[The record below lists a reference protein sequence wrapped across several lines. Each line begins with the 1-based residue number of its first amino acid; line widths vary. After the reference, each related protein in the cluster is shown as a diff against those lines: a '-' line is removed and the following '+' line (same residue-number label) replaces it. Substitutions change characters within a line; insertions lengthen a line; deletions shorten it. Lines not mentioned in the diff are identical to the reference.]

1 MPSQQAADPRRQ
13 LPSVDRVLASPEVQR
28 LVGLY
33 GRALVTVQ
41 ARAVLAALRAEAEGD
56 GEVDAA
62 ALQALPARIRGGIE
76 ESLGQPL
83 RRVLNATGVL
93 LHTNLGRAPLP
104 VEVAAALPPLLDA
117 SCDLEMEL
125 GDGRRG
131 DRNRRAERLL
141 RLLTGAEAALVANN
155 NAAALVLAVAALAR
169 RQGDDGAGEVIV
181 SRGEL
186 VEIGGSFRIPE
197 ILAAAGARLVEVGT
211 TNRTRLEDYRR
222 AVTPATRLL
231 LKVHPSNYRV
241 VGFTAAVEPAALAR
255 LAREIGVPLLVDEG
269 AGLLRPRR
277 EAQLA
282 DHPSMSDLVA
292 AGAHLVCGSGDKL
305 LGGPQ
310 AGLLVGAAELVAR
323 CRRHPLYRALR
334 PSRLAYAAL
343 DLVLRRQ
350 LAGASLPLDG
360 LWPEPSTHRARVAAC
375 AAAVGGEVVAAD
387 AFVGGGAAPEAPVAG
402 DVVALPG
409 DAELLARL
417 RLGGPDGEPPV
428 VGYLRDGR
436 LLLDLRTIAPADDA
450 ALIAGVRAAL
460 TARAA
465 VADEG
470 AGGGAPCP

>member
-1 MPSQQAADPRRQ
+1 MPSQQAADPRRR
-13 LPSVDRVLASPEVQR
+13 LPSVDRVLASPAVQR

-41 ARAVLAALRAEAEGD
+41 ARAALVALREEVGGD

-62 ALQALPARIRGGIE
+62 ALAALPERIRARVE
-76 ESLGQPL
+76 ASLGPPL

-104 VEVAAALPPLLDA
+104 AEVAAALPPLLDA
-117 SCDLEMEL
+117 ACDLEMEL
-125 GDGRRG
+125 DDGRRG

-155 NAAALVLAVAALAR
+155 NAAALVLAVATLAA
-169 RQGDDGAGEVIV
+169 GGEVVV

-211 TNRTRLEDYRR
+211 TNRTRLDDYRR

-231 LKVHPSNYRV
+231 LKVHPSNYRI
-241 VGFTAAVEPAALAR
+241 VGFTAGVAPAALGR
-255 LAREIGVPLLVDEG
+255 LAREVGLPFVVDEG

-282 DHPSMSDLVA
+282 DHPSMSDLIA
-292 AGAHLVCGSGDKL
+292 DGAHLVCGSGDKL

-310 AGLLVGAAELVAR
+310 AGLLVGDAELIAR
-323 CRRHPLYRALR
+323 CRKHPLYRALR

-343 DLVLRRQ
+343 DLVLRRHV
-350 LAGASLPLDG
+350 AGAPLPLDG
-360 LWPEPSTHRARVAAC
+360 LWPEPQAHRARVAAC
-375 AAAVGGEVVAAD
+375 AAAVGGEVVEAD
-387 AFVGGGAAPEAPVAG
+387 AFVGGGAAPEAPIPG
-402 DVVALPG
+402 EVVALRG
-409 DAELLARL
+409 DVELLARL
-417 RLGGPDGEPPV
+417 RLGGPNREPPV
-428 VGYLRDGR
+428 VGYLREGR
-436 LLLDLRTIAPADDA
+436 LILDLRTIAPADDA
-450 ALIAGVRAAL
+450 LLVPAVRAAL
-460 TARAA
+460 AAGDASEPTSASVATAS
-465 VADEG
+465 EG
-470 AGGGAPCP
+470 PRGD